1 MDLSQVILARKAVN
15 SSFIQEVILI
25 FSCCHFGLS
34 CGLNDWCSL
43 YLQCLHFHY
52 LVTLTN
58 VSRQSCLVKYRSVP
72 FGTGKRGGP
81 QSLDQRWPVR
91 QRRCVR
97 MEDGEK
103 TTSVTNATVTGKILI
118 TDHHCCSPIAKSC
131 LTPWPH
137 GLQHTSFPVLHHLLE
152 FAEVHVH
159 WVSDAIQ
166 PSHPLPL
173 PSPFAFNLSRFQ
185 GLFHNNKYN
194 NIEKVYHNV
203 RITKIRKRQSEQ
215 ILLEI
220 RHCSSFPIQCCHR
233 PSIFKRK
240 KCSICES

>member
-103 TTSVTNATVTGKILI
+103 TMSVTNATVTGKILI

-152 FAEVHVH
+152 FVQTHVH
-159 WVSDAIQ
+159 WVSDVI
-166 PSHPLPL
+166 
-173 PSPFAFNLSRFQ
+173 
-185 GLFHNNKYN
+185 
-194 NIEKVYHNV
+194 
-203 RITKIRKRQSEQ
+203 
-215 ILLEI
+215 
-220 RHCSSFPIQCCHR
+220 
-233 PSIFKRK
+233 
-240 KCSICES
+240 